1 MTLFGSDVSH
11 FDAPDTRAMLGQGIS
26 FQTHKA
32 GGDALDAELAGWWAR
47 VKGYRPEVLLGAYW
61 VLLPGHPADRA
72 DQFLDRLDSTCPG
85 WRDGPF
91 ILQADCERW
100 PTTPAPS
107 VSEINTFCDRLAEK
121 MPKLKPIAYAPNWVY
136 GSRISGLRYPIWASS
151 YVTAAGPFRSIYP
164 GDSSSH
170 WGAYGGKSPSI
181 LQYSSSATIGGQ
193 TTCDAN
199 AFRGTFQQLIALLA
213 PGWSTNDV
221 ATKDDVIAG
230 LNEWST
236 PAPRAGAGDTL
247 PENVIGDRALK
258 QPVPNIFQGGKRTPA
273 WVLLTDMATH
283 IANGSSAVDPEAIA
297 TAVLAGIAD
306 QADGAAAK
314 IAGMVISALPADE
327 AKKVADE
334 LATRLT
340 N

>member
-11 FDAPDTRAMLGQGIS
+11 FDAPDTRAMLSQGIS

-72 DQFLDRLDSTCPG
+72 DRFLDRLDSTCPG

-136 GSRISGLRYPIWASS
+136 GSRVSGLRYPIWASS
-151 YVTAAGPFRSIYP
+151 YVTTAGAFRSIYP

-213 PGWSTNDV
+213 PGWSTDDV
-221 ATKDDVIAG
+221 TTKDDVTAALHEFFDG
-230 LNEWST
+230 K
-236 PAPRAGAGDTL
+236 PAGADQLT
-247 PENVIGDRALK
+247 EYRIGQDAWK
-258 QPVPNIFQGGKRTPA
+258 QPLPNVFQGGKRTVA
-273 WVLLTDMATH
+273 YQVFTDLCTH